1 MRKPLFS
8 AAAAWVA
15 IALLPAAGV
24 AQRLPGTPGGDG
36 FSAAMNRAEFFA
48 DVMFHT
54 DSLLKQW
61 RTAWAADD
69 AEALLDLYTEDA
81 VIIFEQDEPV
91 RGREAIQAKLASLL
105 EESGEAQVSIGDF
118 DASGRMGMISGLLTV
133 QMRNQTGSRTMTGI
147 HLTVLTR
154 PGRDWKIRSQVIRLG
169 TDVGK
174 ATRSGTPG
182 DVPDGPVNRR

>member
-1 MRKPLFS
+1 MRKPLLS
-8 AAAAWVA
+8 AAAVWVA
-15 IALLPAAGV
+15 TALVPATGV
-24 AQRLPGTPGGDG
+24 SQRLPGTPGGDG

-54 DSLLKQW
+54 DSLLKEW
-61 RTAWAADD
+61 RIAWAADD

-81 VIIFEQDEPV
+81 VIIFEQDAPV

-105 EESGEAQVSIGDF
+105 EESGEVQVSIGDF

-133 QMRNQTGSRTMTGI
+133 QMRSQTGSRTMTGI

-169 TDVGK
+169 TDTGK
-174 ATRSGTPG
+174 ATRTPG
-182 DVPDGPVNRR
+182 GVPDGPVNRR